1 VREGIGLR
9 VSRLPFLVSPVT
21 MLECSITSLIGTS
34 V

>member
-1 VREGIGLR
+1 
-9 VSRLPFLVSPVT
+9 